1 MICSKTILS
10 VAARIGIVTAMNRR
24 GSPEIQMSLKQQ
36 LSRERDHWASVLDTP
51 TVSMMNRA
59 TDALRAPEILGRAL
73 QEGARAPNFRLP
85 DARGGCI
92 ELYALLRRGP
102 VVLSFYRGQWCPY
115 CNLVLRAY
123 QKSLPQLEALGANLV
138 AVSPQTPDNSV
149 STAEK
154 NELSY
159 PVLSDVGL
167 HVARAYGLAFDL
179 PPELVGLY
187 RRRWNNDLVK
197 WNGEGGWSLPIP
209 ATYLIGRDTRI
220 VLAHVDPDYR
230 DRLEPEAL
238 LARLHALAEPLTA

>member
-1 MICSKTILS
+1 
-10 VAARIGIVTAMNRR
+10 MNRS
-24 GSPEIQMSLKQQ
+24 GSLEIQMSLKQQ

-59 TDALRAPEILGRAL
+59 TDALRAREILGQAL

-85 DARGGCI
+85 NAQGGSI

-102 VVLSFYRGQWCPY
+102 VVLTFYRGLWCPY
-115 CNLVLRAY
+115 CNLALRAY
-123 QKSLPQLEALGANLV
+123 QKSLPQLEALGASLV
-138 AVSPQTPDNSV
+138 AVSPQTPDNSL

-179 PPELVGLY
+179 PPELAELY
-187 RRRWNNDLVK
+187 RLQWDNDLVK

-209 ATYLIGRDTRI
+209 ATYLIGGDTRI
-220 VLAHVDPDYR
+220 AFAHVDPEYR
-230 DRLEPEAL
+230 DRLEPEEL
-238 LARLHALAEPLTA
+238 LARLQALAERLTA